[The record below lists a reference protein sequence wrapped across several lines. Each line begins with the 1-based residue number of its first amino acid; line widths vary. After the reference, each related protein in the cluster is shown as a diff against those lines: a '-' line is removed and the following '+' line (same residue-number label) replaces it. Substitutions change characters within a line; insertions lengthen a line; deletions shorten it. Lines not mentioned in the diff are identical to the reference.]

1 MKCHALY
8 NFSAK
13 TNSYYN
19 EKQKKVKSSAIE
31 QIEVQTDDVQW
42 LTSLFMYVHFVQHMN
57 PQIYTYYFTTLK
69 TRRPLSLLL
78 QAFFT
83 SISLRPIN
91 LYYNQPFP
99 SLTNSYKP

>member
-42 LTSLFMYVHFVQHMN
+42 LTSLFILF
-57 PQIYTYYFTTLK
+57 
-69 TRRPLSLLL
+69 
-78 QAFFT
+78 
-83 SISLRPIN
+83 SI
-91 LYYNQPFP
+91 
-99 SLTNSYKP
+99 